1 MRLFE
6 SIREYILFG
15 FGLNSWVKNYN
26 KIILIIIRYPEY
38 VDCLIVQL
46 ILPLEFAT
54 EYGSAF
60 ITS

>member
-26 KIILIIIRYPEY
+26 KIILIIIRYPDY
-38 VDCLIVQL
+38 VDCLIV
-46 ILPLEFAT
+46 
-54 EYGSAF
+54 
-60 ITS
+60 

>member
-6 SIREYILFG
+6 SIHEYILFG

-38 VDCLIVQL
+38 VGRLLDCI
-46 ILPLEFAT
+46 AN
-54 EYGSAF
+54 
-60 ITS
+60 TSTRVFH